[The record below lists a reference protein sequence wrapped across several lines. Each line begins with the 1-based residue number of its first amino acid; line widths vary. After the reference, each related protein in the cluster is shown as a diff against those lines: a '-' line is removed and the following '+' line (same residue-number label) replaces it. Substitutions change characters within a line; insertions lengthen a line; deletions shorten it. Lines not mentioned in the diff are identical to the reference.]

1 MNALPQKP
9 RVVTLGCRL
18 NAFESE
24 AMRGLA
30 EGAGLSATVFVN
42 TCAVTKEA
50 ERQAR
55 QTIRRL
61 RRENPEARIVV
72 TGCAAQINPDAFAA
86 MPEVDTVLGN
96 AEKLDP
102 ATFANLEDDA
112 EVRVSDIMSPG
123 PARPEAPLIGGLEGR
138 TRAFVQVQQ
147 GCDHRCAFCIV
158 PFARGPNRSLDMGR
172 IVAQVHEVVDEGHG
186 EVVLT
191 GVDISS
197 YGCDRTGHSGL
208 GVLAGRIL
216 KEVPALKRL
225 RLSSLD
231 PAGVDPALFDLLG
244 REDRL
249 MAHLHLSLQAGDD
262 MILKRMKRRHS
273 RGQAKNLIRK
283 ILDVRPETVFGADLI
298 AGFPTESH
306 AMFENTLNAIDDLGL
321 TFLHVFPY
329 SPRPGTPAARMPQVA
344 AALRK
349 ERAALLRQKG
359 EEARDRFFQSL
370 IGSTARVLV
379 EKPGFGHSRRFAP
392 VTFEGEVPSGEIADI
407 PIASFSEG
415 RLIGRRP
422 GEKAA

>member
-1 MNALPQKP
+1 MKDRKSPP

-30 EGAGLSATVFVN
+30 QAAGLDGTVFVN

-55 QTIRRL
+55 QTIRKL
-61 RRENPEARIVV
+61 RRENPGACIVV
-72 TGCAAQINPDAFAA
+72 TGCAAQTNPDAFAA
-86 MPEVDTVLGN
+86 MPEVDKVLGN

-102 ATFANLEDDA
+102 AAFANVGDGEA
-112 EVRVSDIMSPG
+112 VRVSDIMTPHG
-123 PARPEAPLIGGLEGR
+123 PQNEIPLIGGLEGR
-138 TRAFVQVQQ
+138 TRAFVQIQQ
-147 GCDHRCAFCIV
+147 GCDHRCTFCII
-158 PFARGPNRSLDMGR
+158 PFARGPNRSLDADR
-172 IVAQVHEVVDEGHG
+172 IVAQVRRVVEKGHG

-197 YGCDRTGHSGL
+197 YGHDRAGHPGL
-208 GVLAGRIL
+208 GHLAGHIL
-216 KEVPALKRL
+216 EQVPGLKRL

-231 PAGVDPALFDLLG
+231 PAGIDPALFDLLA
-244 REDRL
+244 RQDRL

-273 RGQAKNLIRK
+273 RGQVEKLIRK
-283 ILDVRPETVFGADLI
+283 ILDIRPETIFGADLI
-298 AGFPTESH
+298 AGFPTETQ
-306 AMFENTLNAIDDLGL
+306 AMFENTLNAVEDLNL

-329 SPRPGTPAARMPQVA
+329 SPRPGTPAAKMPQVPEV
-344 AALRK
+344 LRK

-359 EEARDRFFQSL
+359 EAARDRFFQSL

-392 VTFEGEVPSGEIADI
+392 VTFEGEASAGEIIDVT
-407 PIASFSEG
+407 IASFSEG
-415 RLIGRRP
+415 RLVGRIF